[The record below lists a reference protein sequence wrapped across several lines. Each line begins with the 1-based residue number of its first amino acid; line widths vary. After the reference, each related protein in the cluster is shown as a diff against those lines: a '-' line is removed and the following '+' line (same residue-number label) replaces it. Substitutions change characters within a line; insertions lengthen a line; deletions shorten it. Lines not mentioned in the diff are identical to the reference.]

1 MSSTISL
8 TTTTPAPS
16 TTSTTTTTTTTTA
29 PTRDPER
36 MDSRLRGR
44 PERPRFVPT
53 EQSAVE
59 DAGLF
64 DYYGDAMFGF
74 GDYDGTDYQTETST
88 VNNRPSADVN
98 QQRSGGTGGY
108 CRVCHGQ
115 DPTTCRSQPAGKSI
129 ELIVNNLKHLNYST
143 LLFQSNVSVNKMHA
157 LFESL
162 VLR

>member
-74 GDYDGTDYQTETST
+74 DNYDGTDYQTEVETST
-88 VNNRPSADVN
+88 TNNRPLADQQVVN

-115 DPTTCRSQPAGKSI
+115 DPTTCRSQPAGKFS
-129 ELIVNNLKHLNYST
+129 
-143 LLFQSNVSVNKMHA
+143 
-157 LFESL
+157 
-162 VLR
+162 